1 MKRKLRLVALLA
13 SFFLTV
19 STYGQIISQYI
30 ETNSGTTPKG
40 IEIWNNTGATLDF
53 SINSLVI
60 EKGNNGGVPAPDY
73 TLNAGTLAEG
83 AVIVIG
89 TSDMQTVT
97 EANGAVYYEKGFSF
111 NGDDALVVKYGGTIT
126 DVFGT
131 PETDPGSEWAGNGVS
146 TKNQNIQLLPGIT
159 TGNIIGWDD
168 PSTRFETVSTDPV
181 GPGGLV
187 GFGLAPEQGG
197 GTPQAAT
204 PTFTPGTGTYFTAQ
218 DVVIESATPGAT
230 IYYTTNGDE
239 PDNTSTEYST
249 AVNISTTTTLKA
261 IAYATGFDPSN
272 VGSATYTFETV
283 NEVADIAT
291 LRAGATDGTLYKLT
305 GEALL
310 TFQTASRNQ
319 KYIQDA
325 TGAILIDDNNG
336 VITTTYAIG
345 DGIAGITGT
354 LSAFQNM
361 LQFVPTLD
369 PGAPT
374 SQGNVL
380 TPVSVTLANLD
391 DSYQAKLVKVSNA
404 TFTDAG
410 NFASGQ
416 NYPITDP
423 SGNGVIRTQYSDV
436 DYIGEAI
443 PTDPQNITG
452 VILQY
457 NSNMQLIPRSL
468 SDFETVAAATPIV
481 TVDPASLSGFTYEEG
496 NGPSSSQSFTVEG
509 SDLTAD
515 VSITPSANY
524 EISQDDISFQTTAI
538 TLTETAGTVGTTVI
552 YVRLKAGLA
561 TGDYNGEE
569 ITASSVGAAD
579 QVVTLSGSVSEA
591 AIVEPLAQVTA
602 FTATAIS
609 SDAIS
614 LSWTDSD
621 ANAYLIKAS
630 NVSYA
635 AIVDPVDGI
644 AEVDG
649 ALVKNIAAGIQ
660 SHTFTGLADNSSYF
674 FKIFAYNGSDTEVN
688 YKTDGTPEATAA
700 TEEAISGAVSDL
712 IISEYSEGS
721 SNNKYIEIYNGTGAN
736 VSLDNYQLWFI
747 SNGGSWPENTFNFE
761 AGASIA
767 NGEVYIV
774 SNNSANSAITD
785 LANETSGSIN
795 FNGDDAVGIAKD
807 MGGTFTL
814 IDAVGEDGPDPGT
827 GWDVAGITNA
837 TKDHTLVRKAD
848 VCDPTTNWAL
858 SAGTDAA
865 NSQWIVLE
873 QDDWSFLGSHVNTCG
888 SSNLPPTIAN
898 ITQTPATDV
907 MPDQTVS
914 VSADVTDGD
923 GTVASVV
930 LNWGLTS
937 GDLSNA
943 ITMNLA
949 EGSTY
954 ATATAIPTQAGGLT
968 VYYAIT
974 AEDDLG
980 STTTTAEQ
988 SYTVVLIDP
997 TLVLDPT
1004 SLSGFEYAL
1013 GEGPSA
1019 VQSYDISGFNFVGSG
1034 SVNVTAPASYEI
1046 SVDNQFWFNSLILQY
1061 ADGELIAQPR
1071 TMFVRMKAGLTS
1083 GDKNEAIAH
1092 EDINIGLVELPLSG
1106 EVTSITQVANIAA
1119 LRQGATDGT
1128 VYQLTGEA
1136 IMSFAGSSRNQ
1147 KFIQDATAGILIDDA
1162 AGKITTTYAIGD
1174 GITGLTGTISVY
1186 NNMVQFIPVEDP
1198 GAASSSGNTITPVEV
1213 TLNNLNASHQA
1224 RLVKVNT
1231 VDFNTTG
1238 NFAQGTNY
1246 PVNDPTGSGVVRTQY
1261 SNLNYIGTPI
1271 PEVTQNITG
1280 VILQFN
1286 STFQFIPRSLTDFE
1300 DAPITDPT
1308 IYADPM
1314 VVNGISYPIDA
1325 GPSNP
1330 QSFMIS
1336 GINLTS
1342 GIALTTN
1349 SEYFEISATGG
1360 SNFVPTSPIIVNQTG
1375 GVVEETPIYVRL
1387 KAGLELGNYSS
1398 LLVANSAGAENLTIT
1413 LNGSVYDGSATGG
1426 GLETFANLDL
1436 EGTSY
1441 SDGSFLGQ
1449 DGSTWTFFQARG
1461 DYEITEKAIMLG
1473 RNRTPQANVFSGTIY
1488 GGVGTLNFDYMQAF
1502 GTGVNLNVLV
1512 NDIVVGNVTSS
1523 GEQNVIKNSGTIT
1536 ANIDGAVVIKF
1547 ISVNNSD
1554 GQVVIDNVSWTAY
1567 EGGSPTAAAPVFDP
1581 PAGSYADP
1589 INVSLTSATGNADIY
1604 YSTTSQNGPW
1614 TAYSAAIAVS
1624 EATTIW
1630 AYASADGFENSPVVS
1645 AAYTFSDLV
1654 IVNSIAE
1661 LRNGAADGTVYQL
1674 NSEAILTFQSST
1686 RNQKFIQ
1693 DATGAILIDDAP
1705 GIIGSYYNLYDGI
1718 TGLTGTLSV
1727 YSNMIQFIPE
1737 SDPGSASSVG
1747 NTLNPETVSLSQL
1760 NTTHQAK
1767 LITINFVEFTNGGIF
1782 ASGTNYPI
1790 TDPTGTGVIRTQYS
1804 DLDYI
1809 GEPIPE
1815 TTQNITGVVLQF
1827 SSTLQFIPRMLADF
1841 EEANITDPYISVSPA
1856 TLNGFTYEI
1865 GNGPSAEQSFTVSAL
1880 NLTEDLSLDAPAN
1893 YEMSLASG
1901 ASFVAADP
1909 IELSPI
1915 DGTVAETSI
1924 YVRLK
1929 AGLVAGTYN
1938 GEMITASSDGA
1949 TDKTVTLNGNVS
1961 DPAVG
1966 GGFETFA
1973 NLEITGNS
1981 YVDGTF
1987 TGQDGSTWT
1996 FFQSR
2001 GDYEIT
2007 DKAIMLG
2014 RNRTPQANVYS
2025 GVINGGI
2032 GTINFDYM
2040 QAFST
2045 NVNLNILVNDVVV
2058 GNVTSNG
2065 EPDIVKNSGDI
2076 VVNMSGQVVI
2086 KFISNENN
2094 DGQVVI
2100 DNVAWTAYEGGTPVV
2115 LAPTFNPP
2123 AGNYFD
2129 PIDVTISS
2137 ATPGATIYYS
2147 DASAT
2152 GPWTEYSTPIAIS
2165 EAATLWAYGEL
2176 EGYDDSPVR
2185 SAAYTFGDIVP
2196 VATIAELRAGLAD
2209 GTVYQLTGEAVLTF
2223 QSSTRNA
2230 KYIQD
2235 ATAAILIDDNSGN
2248 ITTTYNLYDGIT
2260 GLTGTLTAYAGMIQ
2274 FVPSSDPGVA
2284 TSTGNTI
2291 VPAVVNLTDL
2301 DGTYQAKLVTVNMV
2315 DFVADGQFAAT
2326 TNYDITDPGSTGKF
2340 RTHYADVDYIGTD
2353 IPVELQN
2360 ITAVILQF
2368 NDDLQLVARSLEDFE
2383 DVNTTDPMI
2392 TASPSTLNG
2401 FSYFVG
2407 EGPSASQ
2414 SYTVSAQNL
2423 VGTGAISVAAPANY
2437 EISSDDINF
2446 GESLTLAF
2454 ADGVITGQPVT
2465 VYARL
2470 KAGLEVGLY
2479 AGEHI
2484 SHTGGDAPEALVTL
2498 NGEVTGEVV
2507 PAITAEIVPQ
2517 YIQGQDGGNNNRLP
2531 YAYRL
2536 TISNLLPNATYRYIN
2551 QAVVAGDDATTN
2563 GAGNI
2568 IFVNLSGDFL
2578 RSTSPSF
2585 STEGGYGTFET
2596 NAGGSFS
2603 GWFIT
2608 EATGN
2613 ARFAPGNEVFMRVR
2627 LNDGNEGTTTE
2638 TYLTTTNSA
2647 TVINFGTENDAT
2659 QGTAIRAIS
2668 GDTPKSF
2675 ALLYDNSRDGQPIAA
2690 TSIETIGVDFV
2701 SISQYATFYKDEVAG
2716 NDGHWGTIIPNMN
2729 ENGIQ
2734 LIEIRDL
2741 VDGTV
2746 LKTYQAADG
2755 VWGTTNT
2762 VNPVGGLDEILV
2774 IDLIEIGLNEGF
2786 ADMMKVYATQREF
2799 VIEKTGNEKVRLA
2812 VYNLMGQPMMQT
2824 ELNGIGTQRL
2834 THHLSSGVYIL
2845 HLNSATGQTQA
2856 VKVIIR

>member
-1 MKRKLRLVALLA
+1 MKRKLLFTSLMA
-13 SFFLTV
+13 FLMLISV
-19 STYGQIISQYI
+19 RGWGQVNI
-30 ETNSGTTPKG
+30 
-40 IEIWNNTGATLDF
+40 A
-53 SINSLVI
+53 
-60 EKGNNGGVPAPDY
+60 A
-73 TLNAGTLAEG
+73 
-83 AVIVIG
+83 
-89 TSDMQTVT
+89 
-97 EANGAVYYEKGFSF
+97 
-111 NGDDALVVKYGGTIT
+111 GGTIT
-126 DVFGT
+126 EDFTIGVDGIATLPAGWKADKNNSIRTVGT
-131 PETDPGSEWAGNGVS
+131 YSVAGTVTERSGGNNMSTTAGNGIYNFGAGEEASATDRAVGGLSSGSKSKSVNIYVQLTNSGS
-146 TKNQNIQLLPGIT
+146 TTITDFTISYAVEKYRNGSNPEGFSIQMYYSTDGVTFTSAGSDFLTSFAADADNTGYASAPGSTVNVELKTLGQTIE
-159 TGNIIGWDD
+159 TGNSLYLAWNYSVTSGNTTSNAQALGIDD
-168 PSTRFETVSTDPV
+168 VSIT
-181 GPGGLV
+181 
-187 GFGLAPEQGG
+187 AYAGG
-197 GTPQAAT
+197 GTPQAST

-218 DVVIESATPGAT
+218 NVVIESATPAAT

-239 PDNTSTEYST
+239 PDNTSTVYT
-249 AVNISTTTTLKA
+249 APINVSTTTTLKA
-261 IAYATGFDPSN
+261 IAYASGFDPSN
-272 VGSATYTFETV
+272 VGSATYTFETI
-283 NEVADIAT
+283 NEVANIAS
-291 LRAGATDGTLYKLT
+291 LRAGATDGTFYKLT

-310 TFQTASRNQ
+310 TFQTSSRNA
-319 KYIQDA
+319 KFIQDA
-325 TGAILIDDNNG
+325 SGAVLIDDNSG
-336 VITTTYAIG
+336 EITTSYTIG
-345 DGIAGITGT
+345 DGITGITGT
-354 LSAFQNM
+354 LATYQNM
-361 LQFVPTLD
+361 IQFIPAMD

-380 TPVSVTLANLD
+380 TPTSVTLANLN
-391 DSYQAKLVKVSNA
+391 DSYQAKLIKVSEV
-404 TFTDAG
+404 TFDVTG
-410 NFASGQ
+410 NFANST

-423 SGNGVIRTQYSDV
+423 SGSGVIRTQYSDL
-436 DYIGEAI
+436 DYIGEPI
-443 PTDPQNITG
+443 PTDPQDITG
-452 VILQY
+452 VVLQF
-457 NSNMQLIPRSL
+457 NTTMQFIPRGL
-468 SDFETVAAATPIV
+468 SDFEAIVPDSPEITVAPT
-481 TVDPASLSGFTYEEG
+481 SLTGFTYEEG
-496 NGPSSSQSFTVEG
+496 SGPSASQSFTVEG
-509 SDLTAD
+509 SDLTANII
-515 VSITPSANY
+515 ITPSTNY
-524 EISQDDISFQTTAI
+524 EISEDDVSFQSTAI
-538 TLTETAGTVGTTVI
+538 TLNKTGGTVASTAI
-552 YVRLKAGLA
+552 YTRLKAGLA
-561 TGDYNGEE
+561 AGNFNGET
-569 ITASSVGAAD
+569 IAINSAGATAK
-579 QVVTLSGSVSEA
+579 VVTLSGSVSEIVVVDGGLETFDNLDITGSSYA
-591 AIVEPLAQVTA
+591 TGTFLGQDGSTWNYIKSRGDVEITGKAIMIGRNQNPVSNVYSGTIDGGIGTISFDYMQAFGTNVNLDVLVNDIVVGNVTSTGEQNVIKNSGTITVNMGGA
-602 FTATAIS
+602 FTLKFI
-609 SDAIS
+609 
-614 LSWTDSD
+614 
-621 ANAYLIKAS
+621 N
-630 NVSYA
+630 
-635 AIVDPVDGI
+635 
-644 AEVDG
+644 
-649 ALVKNIAAGIQ
+649 NI
-660 SHTFTGLADNSSYF
+660 
-674 FKIFAYNGSDTEVN
+674 
-688 YKTDGTPEATAA
+688 
-700 TEEAISGAVSDL
+700 
-712 IISEYSEGS
+712 
-721 SNNKYIEIYNGTGAN
+721 
-736 VSLDNYQLWFI
+736 
-747 SNGGSWPENTFNFE
+747 
-761 AGASIA
+761 
-767 NGEVYIV
+767 
-774 SNNSANSAITD
+774 NSAGQVVIDNVAW
-785 LANETSGSIN
+785 TS
-795 FNGDDAVGIAKD
+795 F
-807 MGGTFTL
+807 
-814 IDAVGEDGPDPGT
+814 DGP
-827 GWDVAGITNA
+827 
-837 TKDHTLVRKAD
+837 
-848 VCDPTTNWAL
+848 
-858 SAGTDAA
+858 
-865 NSQWIVLE
+865 
-873 QDDWSFLGSHVNTCG
+873 
-888 SSNLPPTIAN
+888 SNLPPTIAN
-898 ITQTPATDV
+898 IIQTPASGV
-907 MPDQTVS
+907 LPSQTVS
-914 VSADVTDGD
+914 VSANVTDGD
-923 GTVASVV
+923 GTVSSVE
-930 LNWGLTS
+930 LNWGLSS
-937 GDLSNA
+937 GNLTNN
-943 ITMNLA
+943 IVMNL
-949 EGSTY
+949 GSGNTY
-954 ATATAIPTQAGGLT
+954 TTATAIPAQAGGVT

-980 STTTTAEQ
+980 ATKTSAVK
-988 SYTVVLIDP
+988 SYTVLLLDP
-997 TLVLDPT
+997 TLVLNPT

-1019 VQSYDISGFNFVGSG
+1019 VQSYDISGFNFAGSG
-1034 SVNVTAPASYEI
+1034 SVDVTAPASYEI

-1071 TMFVRMKAGLTS
+1071 TMYVRMKAGLTA
-1083 GDKNEAIAH
+1083 GNKNEAIAH
-1092 EDINIGLVELPLSG
+1092 EDANIGLVELPVSG
-1106 EVTSITQVANIAA
+1106 AVTSITQMANIAA

-1136 IMSFAGSSRNQ
+1136 IMSFAGSSRHQ

-1162 AGKITTTYAIGD
+1162 AGKITTVYEIGD
-1174 GITGLTGTISVY
+1174 GITGLTGTISIF

-1198 GAASSSGNTITPVEV
+1198 GAASSSGNAITPVEV
-1213 TLNNLNASHQA
+1213 TFNTLNASYQA

-1238 NFAQGTNY
+1238 NFAQGANY

-1286 STFQFIPRSLTDFE
+1286 STFQFIPRSLADFE

-1308 IYADPM
+1308 IYANPM
-1314 VVNGISYPIDA
+1314 VVNGINYPIDA

-1349 SEYFEISATGG
+1349 SAYFEISATGG
-1360 SNFVPTSPIIVNQTG
+1360 SNFVPASPIIINQTG
-1375 GVVEETPIYVRL
+1375 GVVEDTPVYVRL
-1387 KAGLELGNYSS
+1387 KAGLELGDYSG
-1398 LLVANSAGAENLTIT
+1398 LIVANSAGAENLTIT
-1413 LNGSVYDGSATGG
+1413 LNGSVYDGSAVGG

-1436 EGTSY
+1436 EGTVY
-1441 SDGSFLGQ
+1441 ADGSFLGQ
-1449 DGSTWTFFQARG
+1449 DGSTWTFFQSRG
-1461 DYEITEKAIMLG
+1461 DFEITDVALMLG

-1488 GGVGTLNFDYMQAF
+1488 GGVGTLNFDYMQAY
-1502 GTGVNLNVLV
+1502 GTNVNLNVLV

-1523 GEQNVIKNSGTIT
+1523 GEQNLIKNSGTIT

-1547 ISVNNSD
+1547 ISASNGD

-1589 INVSLTSATGNADIY
+1589 INVSLTSATGNADIF

-1630 AYASADGFENSPVVS
+1630 AYASAAGFEDSPVVS

-1661 LRNGAADGTVYQL
+1661 LRSGAADGTVYQL

-1686 RNQKFIQ
+1686 RHQKFIQ
-1693 DATGAILIDDAP
+1693 DATGAILIDDAA
-1705 GIIGSYYNLYDGI
+1705 GAITTNYNLYDGI
-1718 TGLTGTLSV
+1718 SGLTGTLSV

-1747 NTLNPETVSLSQL
+1747 NTLTPETVSLSQL

-1767 LITINFVEFTNGGIF
+1767 LITINFVEFTNVGNF
-1782 ASGTNYPI
+1782 ATGTNYPI
-1790 TDPTGTGVIRTQYS
+1790 TDPTGSGVLRTQYS

-1841 EEANITDPYISVSPA
+1841 EEANITDPYIAVSPS

-1880 NLTEDLSLDAPAN
+1880 NLTEDLSLDAPTN
-1893 YEMSLASG
+1893 YEMSLATG
-1901 ASFVAADP
+1901 ASFVATDP
-1909 IELSPI
+1909 IEI
-1915 DGTVAETSI
+1915 TAVAGTVAETSV

-1929 AGLVAGTYN
+1929 TGLDAGTYN
-1938 GEMITASSDGA
+1938 GEMITASSEGA
-1949 TDKTVTLNGNVS
+1949 TNKTVTLNGNVS
-1961 DPAVG
+1961 DPTSG

-1973 NLEITGNS
+1973 NLDITGNS

-2001 GDYEIT
+2001 GDVEIT

-2014 RNRTPQANVYS
+2014 KGRTPKSNVYS
-2025 GVINGGI
+2025 GTINGGI
-2032 GTINFDYM
+2032 GTISFDYM

-2045 NVNLNILVNDVVV
+2045 NVNLDIVVNDVVI
-2058 GNVTSNG
+2058 GTVTSDG
-2065 EPDIVKNSGDI
+2065 EMEIVKNSGDI

-2086 KFISNENN
+2086 KFINELNSA
-2094 DGQVVI
+2094 GQVVI
-2100 DNVAWTAYEGGTPVV
+2100 DNVAWTGYGSGTPTVI
-2115 LAPTFNPP
+2115 APTFNPP

-2129 PIDVTISS
+2129 PIDVVISS
-2137 ATPGATIYYS
+2137 ATAGATIFYS

-2165 EAATLWAYGEL
+2165 EATTLWAYGEL
-2176 EGYDDSPVR
+2176 EGYDNSAVR
-2185 SAAYTFGDIVP
+2185 SAAYTFGDIVT

-2223 QSSTRNA
+2223 QSSTRNN
-2230 KYIQD
+2230 KYVQD
-2235 ATAAILIDDNSGN
+2235 ATAAILIDDISGN
-2248 ITTTYNLYDGIT
+2248 ITTSYNLYDGIT
-2260 GLTGTLTAYAGMIQ
+2260 GLTGTLAAYAGMIQ
-2274 FVPSSDPGVA
+2274 FVPGSDPGVA
-2284 TSTGNTI
+2284 TSTGNTV

-2301 DGTYQAKLVTVNMV
+2301 DATYQAKLVTVNMV
-2315 DFVADGQFAAT
+2315 DFVAEGQFAAT
-2326 TNYDITDPGSTGKF
+2326 TNYDITDPGSTGIF
-2340 RTHYADVDYIGTD
+2340 RTHYPDVDYIGTD

-2368 NDDLQLVARSLEDFE
+2368 NNDLQVIARSLDDFQE
-2383 DVNTTDPMI
+2383 VNTTDPMI

-2423 VGTGAISVAAPANY
+2423 VGTGNISAVAPANY
-2437 EISSDDINF
+2437 EISSDDSNF
-2446 GESLTLAF
+2446 GASLTLAF
-2454 ADGVITGQPVT
+2454 ADGVITGQPVM

-2470 KAGLEVGLY
+2470 KADLGVGLY

-2507 PAITAEIVPQ
+2507 PTITAETVPQ

-2568 IFVNLSGDFL
+2568 IFVNLSGNFL

-2596 NAGGSFS
+2596 DASGSFS

-2613 ARFAPGNEVFMRVR
+2613 ARFTPGNEVFMRVR
-2627 LNDGNEGTTTE
+2627 LNDGNEGTAAA
-2638 TYLTTTNSA
+2638 TYLTTANSA

-2690 TSIETIGVDFV
+2690 TSIETTGIDFAN
-2701 SISQYATFYKDEVAG
+2701 ISQYANFYKDEVAG

-2741 VDGTV
+2741 VDGTL

-2762 VNPVGGLDEILV
+2762 VNPVGGLNEILV

-2786 ADMMKVYATQREF
+2786 ADMMKVYATQHEF

-2824 ELNGIGTQRL
+2824 ELNGIGIQRL
-2834 THHLSSGVYIL
+2834 SHHLSSGVYIL
-2845 HLNSATGQTQA
+2845 HLNSANGQTQA

>member
-1 MKRKLRLVALLA
+1 MKRKLRLVGLLSLLMIFGGSLFA
-13 SFFLTV
+13 QGLEDF
-19 STYGQIISQYI
+19 
-30 ETNSGTTPKG
+30 TNS
-40 IEIWNNTGATLDF
+40 NATSSYGDDTF
-53 SINSLVI
+53 I
-60 EKGNNGGVPAPDY
+60 GNNGISWTFVASRDGNGDANSSGINLPALMLRRVSDNSSITSSSIDGGIGNFSVKLY
-73 TLNAGTLAEG
+73 KGFTGGGDRQVELFVND
-83 AVIVIG
+83 VSQG
-89 TSDMQTVT
+89 TSTLFDDFN
-97 EANGAVYYEKGFSF
+97 EHLFSVE
-111 NGDDALVVKYGGTIT
+111 NINISGSVIIKIVNLNSKQVIIDDISWTAYT
-126 DVFGT
+126 
-131 PETDPGSEWAGNGVS
+131 
-146 TKNQNIQLLPGIT
+146 
-159 TGNIIGWDD
+159 
-168 PSTRFETVSTDPV
+168 
-181 GPGGLV
+181 
-187 GFGLAPEQGG
+187 GG
-197 GTPQAAT
+197 GTPQAST

-218 DVVIESATPGAT
+218 DVVIESATPAAT

-239 PDNTSTEYST
+239 PDNTSTEYTAPVNVST
-249 AVNISTTTTLKA
+249 STTLKA
-261 IAYATGFDPSN
+261 IAYATSFDPSN
-272 VGSATYTFETV
+272 VGSATYTFETI

-291 LRAGATDGTLYKLT
+291 LRAGATDGTIYKLT

-310 TFQTASRNQ
+310 TFQTSSRNA

-325 TGAILIDDNNG
+325 SGAILIDDNSG

-345 DGIAGITGT
+345 DGITGLTGT
-354 LSAFQNM
+354 LAAYQNM
-361 LQFVPTLD
+361 IQFVPVMD
-369 PGAPT
+369 PGTPT

-380 TPVSVTLANLD
+380 TPVSVTLANLN
-391 DSYQAKLVKVSNA
+391 DSYQARLIKVSEV
-404 TFTDAG
+404 TFTDGG
-410 NFASGQ
+410 NFSAST

-423 SGNGVIRTQYSDV
+423 SGSGVIRTQYSDL
-436 DYIGEAI
+436 DYIGTSI
-443 PTDPQNITG
+443 PTEPMDITG
-452 VILQY
+452 IVLQFGAT
-457 NSNMQLIPRSL
+457 MQFIPRSL
-468 SDFETVAAATPIV
+468 ADFEALTPNTPIISV
-481 TVDPASLSGFTYEEG
+481 APTSLSGFTYEEG
-496 NGPSSSQSFTVEG
+496 SGPSASQSFTVEG
-509 SDLTAD
+509 NDLTAD
-515 VSITPSANY
+515 VIITPSANY
-524 EISQDDISFQTTAI
+524 EISEDDISFQSIPI
-538 TLTETAGTVGTTVI
+538 TLNQTSGSIVSTLS

-561 TGDYNGEE
+561 VGDFNGEE
-569 ITASSVGAAD
+569 ITASSAGAAD
-579 QVVTLSGSVSEA
+579 QLVTLSGSVTTA
-591 AIVEPLAQVTA
+591 AITEPIAQVTS
-602 FTATAIS
+602 FNATVLS
-609 SDAIS
+609 SSAIS

-621 ANAYLIKAS
+621 ANAYLIKGS
-630 NVSYA
+630 SISYA
-635 AIVDPVDGI
+635 DITAPIDGI

-649 ALVKNIAAGIQ
+649 GLVKNIAAGVQ
-660 SHTFTGLADNSSYF
+660 SHTFTGLSDNSSYF
-674 FKIFAYNGSDTEVN
+674 FKIFAYNGSDAEVN
-688 YKTDGTPEATAA
+688 YKTDGAPEATAT
-700 TEEAISGAVSDL
+700 TEEATSGAVSDL

-721 SNNKYIEIYNGTGAN
+721 SNNKYIEIYNGTGVS
-736 VSLDNYQLWFI
+736 VSLASYQLWFI
-747 SNGGSWPENTFNFE
+747 ANGGSWPENTFDF
-761 AGASIA
+761 ATGVSIPD
-767 NGEVYIV
+767 GGVYIV
-774 SNNSANSAITD
+774 ANNSANTDILD
-785 LANETSGSIN
+785 LANETTGSIN
-795 FNGDDAVGIAKD
+795 FNGDDAIGIAKD

-858 SAGTDAA
+858 SAGTDTD

-873 QDDWSFLGSHVNTCG
+873 KDDWTNLGSHENTCG

-898 ITQTPATDV
+898 IIQTPATDV
-907 MPDQTVS
+907 LPTQTVS

-923 GTVASVV
+923 GTVSSVE
-930 LNWGLTS
+930 LNWGLAS
-937 GDLSNA
+937 GSLTNTIA
-943 ITMNLA
+943 MNL
-949 EGSTY
+949 GTGNTY
-954 ATATAIPTQAGGLT
+954 TTATAIPAQAGGVS

-980 STTTTAEQ
+980 ATKISPEK
-988 SYTVVLIDP
+988 SYTVVTIDP
-997 TLVLDPT
+997 TLVLNPS

-1034 SVNVTAPASYEI
+1034 SVDVTAPASYEI

-1071 TMFVRMKAGLTS
+1071 TMYVRMKAGLTA
-1083 GDKNEAIAH
+1083 GNKNEAIAH
-1092 EDINIGLVELPLSG
+1092 EDTNIGLIELPVSG

-1162 AGKITTTYAIGD
+1162 AGKITTAYEIGD

-1198 GAASSSGNTITPVEV
+1198 GAASSSGNSITPVEV
-1213 TLNNLNASHQA
+1213 TFSTLDASYQA

-1238 NFAQGTNY
+1238 NFAQSTNY

-1286 STFQFIPRSLTDFE
+1286 STFQFIPRSLADFE
-1300 DAPITDPT
+1300 DAPVTDPT

-1314 VVNGISYPIDA
+1314 IVNGISYPIDA

-1360 SNFVPTSPIIVNQTG
+1360 SNFVPASPIIVNQTG
-1375 GVVEETPIYVRL
+1375 GIVEETPIYVRL
-1387 KAGLELGNYSS
+1387 KAGLSLGDYSS
-1398 LLVANSAGAENLTIT
+1398 IVVANAAGAENVTIT
-1413 LNGSVYDGSATGG
+1413 LNGSVYDGSAPGG
-1426 GLETFANLDL
+1426 GLETFDNLDL
-1436 EGTSY
+1436 EGSSY
-1441 SDGSFLGQ
+1441 ADGTFLGQ
-1449 DGSTWTFFQARG
+1449 DGSTWTFVQSRG
-1461 DYEITEKAIMLG
+1461 DVEITGKALMLG

-1502 GTGVNLNVLV
+1502 SSDVNLNVLV
-1512 NDIVVGNVTSS
+1512 NDVVVGNVTSDD
-1523 GEQNVIKNSGTIT
+1523 EKDVIKNSGTIN
-1536 ANIDGAVVIKF
+1536 ANINGTVTIKF

-1554 GQVVIDNVSWTAY
+1554 GQVVIDNISWTAY

-1589 INVSLTSATGNADIY
+1589 INVSLTSATGNATIF

-1661 LRNGAADGTVYQL
+1661 LRNGATDGTVYQL

-1705 GIIGSYYNLYDGI
+1705 GVITSDYNLYDGI
-1718 TGLTGTLSV
+1718 SGLTGTLSV

-1747 NTLNPETVSLSQL
+1747 NTLTPETVSLSQL
-1760 NTTHQAK
+1760 NTTYQAK
-1767 LITINFVEFTNGGIF
+1767 LITINFVDFTNGGIF

-1790 TDPTGTGVIRTQYS
+1790 TDPTGSGVLRTQYS

-1841 EEANITDPYISVSPA
+1841 EEANITDPYIAVSPA

-1880 NLTEDLSLDAPAN
+1880 NLTEVLSLGGPTN
-1893 YEMSLASG
+1893 YEMSLGTG
-1901 ASFVAADP
+1901 ANFVAADP
-1909 IELSPI
+1909 IEI
-1915 DGTVAETSI
+1915 TAVAGTVAETSI

-1929 AGLVAGTYN
+1929 AGLDAGTYN

-1966 GGFETFA
+1966 GGLETFA
-1973 NLEITGNS
+1973 NLALEGNS
-1981 YVDGTF
+1981 YADGTF
-1987 TGQDGSTWT
+1987 LGQDGSTWT

-2001 GDYEIT
+2001 GDFEIT
-2007 DKAIMLG
+2007 GKALMLG

-2045 NVNLNILVNDVVV
+2045 GVNLNVLVNDVVV
-2058 GNVTSNG
+2058 GTVTSDG
-2065 EPDIVKNSGDI
+2065 ETEIIKNSGDI

-2086 KFISNENN
+2086 KFISVENSS
-2094 DGQVVI
+2094 GQVVI

-2129 PIDVTISS
+2129 PIDVSISS
-2137 ATPGATIYYS
+2137 ATAGATLYYS
-2147 DASAT
+2147 DASAS
-2152 GPWTEYSTPIAIS
+2152 GPWTEYTTPVAIS
-2165 EAATLWAYGEL
+2165 EATTLWAYGEL
-2176 EGYDDSPVR
+2176 EGYEDSPVR

-2223 QSSTRNA
+2223 QSSTRNT
-2230 KYIQD
+2230 KYVQD
-2235 ATAAILIDDNSGN
+2235 ATAAILIDDASGI
-2248 ITTTYNLYDGIT
+2248 ITTSYNLYDGIT

-2274 FVPSSDPGVA
+2274 FVPNSDPGVA
-2284 TSTGNTI
+2284 TSTGNTV

-2326 TNYDITDPGSTGKF
+2326 TNYDITDPSGTGVF

-2368 NDDLQLVARSLEDFE
+2368 NNDFQVIARSLDDFQE
-2383 DVNTTDPMI
+2383 VNTTDPMI
-2392 TASPSTLNG
+2392 TASPATLNG

-2407 EGPSASQ
+2407 EGPSDSQ

-2423 VGTGAISVAAPANY
+2423 VGTGNISVAAPANY
-2437 EISSDDINF
+2437 EISSDDSGF

-2479 AGEHI
+2479 AGVHI

-2531 YAYRL
+2531 YAYWL
-2536 TISNLLPNATYRYIN
+2536 TISNLMPNSTYRYIN

-2568 IFVNLSGDFL
+2568 IFVNLSGDFF
-2578 RSTSPSF
+2578 RSTSASF
-2585 STEGGYGTFET
+2585 TTDGGYGTFET
-2596 NAGGSFS
+2596 DASGSYS

-2613 ARFAPGNEVFMRVR
+2613 ARFTPGNEVFMRVR
-2627 LNDGNEGTTTE
+2627 LNDGNEGTTAA
-2638 TYLTTTNSA
+2638 TYLTTSNSA

-2690 TSIETIGVDFV
+2690 TSIETIGVDFANV
-2701 SISQYATFYKDEVAG
+2701 SQYAAFYKDEVAG

-2786 ADMMKVYATQREF
+2786 ADLMKAYATQREF
-2799 VIEKTGNEKVRLA
+2799 VIEKTGKEKVSLA
-2812 VYNLMGQPMMQT
+2812 VYNLMGQPMMQS

-2845 HLNSATGQTQA
+2845 HLTSENGLKQA
-2856 VKVIIR
+2856 LKVIIR